1 MVESEYLTKEGGS
14 VALDAIQA
22 KRIVPMHYTPKDR
35 NTKSI
40 HQQILTRF
48 PDSILFQQTMETRII
63 Q

>member
-1 MVESEYLTKEGGS
+1 M
-14 VALDAIQA
+14 ALDAIQA